1 MHGHPEGVGRVPLPP
16 QGEWRI
22 APPRGR
28 QGRGLAGS
36 VTAMRHIENPPRARL
51 VAVLAAAA
59 GIALLTAACGS
70 SPAAGGSSP
79 AAPGGSSSS
88 GSQLV
93 AFARC
98 MRAHGVTDYPDSG
111 SVTGATP
118 GSDLDPGNPT
128 YQAARQACQSLH
140 PTQHLSQSQAA
151 QNLAAGLAFSKC
163 MRQHGITN
171 YPDPGPHSGLNGGYG
186 INLSGVDMNS
196 PQFRA
201 AKQACQQYQN
211 PNSKG

>member
-1 MHGHPEGVGRVPLPP
+1 ML
-16 QGEWRI
+16 
-22 APPRGR
+22 
-28 QGRGLAGS
+28 
-36 VTAMRHIENPPRARL
+36 
-51 VAVLAAAA
+51 AAA
-59 GIALLTAACGS
+59 GIAGLTVACGS
-70 SPAAGGSSP
+70 PSSAGGSSP
-79 AAPGGSSSS
+79 AASGSSSSS

-93 AFARC
+93 AYARC

-111 SVTGATP
+111 AVTGATP
-118 GSDLDPGNPT
+118 GSDLDPDNPT

-140 PTQHLSQSQAA
+140 PTIHQNQSQAA

-171 YPDPGPHSGLNGGYG
+171 YPDPGPHSGPNGGYG

-196 PQFRA
+196 PQFQA
-201 AKQACQQYQN
+201 AKQACQHYQN